1 MDPLFERRELSR
13 KVHIHS
19 KSLQKNM
26 LPSLLAQ
33 LKMNYEGHC
42 SSEGFIQPQSIT
54 ILQYSLGRS
63 NYQKGGVDYDV
74 QFQADVC
81 LPHPGQVF
89 RAEVALRSKIGIHAE
104 APPLKVL
111 IPRDLHIGNT
121 EFDAVEVGKEV
132 EFEVADC
139 NFKQLDREI
148 IVIGRLRT
156 ALKPAPLMPLLSVQ
170 TEVELPKVRSTAP
183 SSDEKTIVVGPVEP
197 EKKKTRKLK
206 KPSVSIPNESLQI
219 GIDEGSVGQA

>member
-1 MDPLFERRELSR
+1 VERGQSFGLAKAR
-13 KVHIHS
+13 HITVAI
-19 KSLQKNM
+19 QV
-26 LPSLLAQ
+26 
-33 LKMNYEGHC
+33 
-42 SSEGFIQPQSIT
+42 FIQ
-54 ILQYSLGRS
+54 
-63 NYQKGGVDYDV
+63 
-74 QFQADVC
+74 QFLNQ
-81 LPHPGQVF
+81 LIQIN
-89 RAEVALRSKIGIHAE
+89 LRINS
-104 APPLKVL
+104 P
-111 IPRDLHIGNT
+111 
-121 EFDAVEVGKEV
+121 KEV

-139 NFKQLDREI
+139 NFKQLDRAI

>member
-1 MDPLFERRELSR
+1 
-13 KVHIHS
+13 
-19 KSLQKNM
+19 
-26 LPSLLAQ
+26 
-33 LKMNYEGHC
+33 
-42 SSEGFIQPQSIT
+42 
-54 ILQYSLGRS
+54 
-63 NYQKGGVDYDV
+63 
-74 QFQADVC
+74 
-81 LPHPGQVF
+81 
-89 RAEVALRSKIGIHAE
+89 VALRSKIGIHAE
-104 APPLKVL
+104 TPPLKVL

-156 ALKPAPLMPLLSVQ
+156 ALKPAPLMPLLSAK
-170 TEVELPKVRSTAP
+170 TDVELPKVTSTAP
-183 SSDEKTIVVGPVEP
+183 SSDEKTVVVGPVEP